1 MGNEILFVLIL
12 ILFSNINISSFIS
25 SYYYRKN
32 IYNIGYKNAGASNIY
47 ILYGFKPELI
57 VGLFDFWIKGFIPLF
72 FLNYLHLN
80 NLVYSFSLILIVFF
94 HMFSIFEKLR
104 GGRGVL
110 ISIGIICA
118 LGLWKEV
125 MIVVTILKFL
135 EYILWKN
142 NALSTF
148 LGIIIFIF
156 LIPFIAENVYVIIS
170 LELVF
175 ILLLFK
181 RALTNNIVLKSLVN
195 LNLLVSRILYDRDL
209 NNFPDLR

>member
-1 MGNEILFVLIL
+1 MDIEILFILIL

-32 IYNIGYKNAGASNIY
+32 IYNIGYKSAGASNIY
-47 ILYGFKPELI
+47 NLYGFKPALI

-72 FLNYLHLN
+72 FLNYLNLN
-80 NLVYSFSLILIVFF
+80 NLMYSFSLILIVFF

-110 ISIGIICA
+110 ISMGIICA

-125 MIVVTILKFL
+125 MIVVTILKFF

-148 LGIIIFIF
+148 LGIIIFLF
-156 LIPFIAENVYVIIS
+156 LIPFIVENVYVIIS

-181 RALTNNIVLKSLVN
+181 RALTNNIDLKSLIN

>member
-1 MGNEILFVLIL
+1 MGIEILFIFIL

-47 ILYGFKPELI
+47 NLYGLKPALI
-57 VGLFDFWIKGFIPLF
+57 VGLFDFWIKGFIAVF
-72 FLNYLHLN
+72 ILNYLDVN
-80 NLVYSFSLILIVFF
+80 NLMYSLSLILIVFF

-125 MIVVTILKFL
+125 MIVVTILKFF

-156 LIPFIAENVYVIIS
+156 LIPFIVENVYVIIS

-181 RALTNNIVLKSLVN
+181 RALTNNIDLKSLIN

>member
-1 MGNEILFVLIL
+1 MDIEILFILIL

-47 ILYGFKPELI
+47 NLYGLKPALI
-57 VGLFDFWIKGFIPLF
+57 VGLFDFWIKGFIAVF
-72 FLNYLHLN
+72 ILNYLDVN
-80 NLVYSFSLILIVFF
+80 NLMYSLSLILIVFF

-110 ISIGIICA
+110 ISMGIICA

-125 MIVVTILKFL
+125 MIVVTILKFF

-148 LGIIIFIF
+148 LGIIIFLF

-181 RALTNNIVLKSLVN
+181 RALTNNIDLKSLIN

>member
-1 MGNEILFVLIL
+1 LGIEILFIL

-47 ILYGFKPELI
+47 NLYGLKPALI
-57 VGLFDFWIKGFIPLF
+57 VGLFDFWIKGFIAVF
-72 FLNYLHLN
+72 ILNYLDVN
-80 NLVYSFSLILIVFF
+80 NLMYSFSLILIVFF

-125 MIVVTILKFL
+125 MIVVTILKFF

-181 RALTNNIVLKSLVN
+181 RVLTNNIDLKSLIN
-195 LNLLVSRILYDRDL
+195 INLLVSRILYDRDL